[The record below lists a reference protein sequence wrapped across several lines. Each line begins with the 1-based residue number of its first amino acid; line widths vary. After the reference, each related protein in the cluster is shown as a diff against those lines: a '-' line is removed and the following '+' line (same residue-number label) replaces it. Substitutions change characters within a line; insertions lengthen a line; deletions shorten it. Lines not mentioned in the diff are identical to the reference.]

1 MEEKM
6 KVIFHD
12 DFYESYCYDPAA
24 APGRIEAIV
33 EAIDG
38 RVAFVDA
45 LPASR
50 EDIAA
55 CHTDSHIEQVK
66 RQGVYDIAA
75 LAAGGAIQAAE
86 IGLSEPSF
94 ALIRPPGHHAS
105 ANSAWGFCYFSNM
118 AIAIS
123 KLKREG
129 KIGKAF
135 ILDFDLHFG
144 DGTVNILGHSNYVNI
159 LNPSTSDRSA
169 YLKEV
174 ARVLPDD
181 ADIIGISAGFDNH
194 REDWGG
200 VLATDDYRE
209 MGRMVRE
216 ASEQS
221 GGGCFAILEGG
232 YNHRVIGQNA
242 MALIE
247 GLEK

>member
-1 MEEKM
+1 M

-12 DFYESYCYDPAA
+12 DFYESYCSDPAA
-24 APGRIEAIV
+24 APGRIEAIMKAVGGSVSFV
-33 EAIDG
+33 EA
-38 RVAFVDA
+38 R
-45 LPASR
+45 PASP

-55 CHTDSHIEQVK
+55 CHTNSHIEQVR
-66 RQGVYDIAA
+66 RQGLYDIAA
-75 LAAGGAIQAAE
+75 LAAGGAIQAGE
-86 IGLSEPSF
+86 MGLSEPAF

-118 AIAIS
+118 AITIC

-129 KIGKAF
+129 KIEKAF

-144 DGTVNILGHSNYVNI
+144 DGTVNILGHSGYVDI

-174 ARVLPDD
+174 ARTLPDD

-200 VLATDDYRE
+200 VLSTDDYRE

-216 ASEQS
+216 ASERS

-232 YNHRVIGQNA
+232 YNQRVIGHNA

-247 GLEK
+247 GLEGS

>member
-1 MEEKM
+1 M
-6 KVIFHD
+6 KVIFHN
-12 DFYESYCYDPAA
+12 DFYESYCSDPAA
-24 APGRIEAIV
+24 APGRIEAVV
-33 EAIDG
+33 EAIRD

-45 LPASR
+45 VPAER

-55 CHTDSHIEQVK
+55 CHTDSHIEHVK
-66 RQGVYDIAA
+66 RQGLYDIAA

-86 IGLSEPSF
+86 AGLEEPCF

-105 ANSAWGFCYFSNM
+105 ANSSWGFCYFSNM

-123 KLKREG
+123 RLKREG
-129 KIGKAF
+129 RIKKAF

-144 DGTVNILGHSNYVNI
+144 DGTVNILGHSGYVDI
-159 LNPSTSDRSA
+159 FNPSSSDPFR
-169 YLKEV
+169 YLEEV
-174 ARVLPDD
+174 DRNLPED

-200 VLATDDYRE
+200 VLSTNDYRE

-216 ASEQS
+216 ASEKS

-232 YNHRVIGQNA
+232 YNHRVLGQNA

-247 GLEK
+247 GMEGRN

>member
-1 MEEKM
+1 M
-6 KVIFHD
+6 KVIFHT
-12 DFYESYCYDPAA
+12 DFYQSYTYDPAA
-24 APGRIEAIV
+24 SSGRIEAVIQAIKGRVTIV
-33 EAIDG
+33 EA
-38 RVAFVDA
+38 VPA
-45 LPASR
+45 LR

-55 CHTDSHIEQVK
+55 CHTETHIEHVR
-66 RQGVYDIAA
+66 RQDLYDIAA

-86 IGLSEPSF
+86 TGLSEPCF

-105 ANSAWGFCYFSNM
+105 AGSAWGFCYFSNM

-129 KIGKAF
+129 RIRKAF

-144 DGTVNILGHSNYVNI
+144 DGTVNILGHSGYVDI
-159 LNPSTSDRSA
+159 LNPSSSDRNA
-169 YLKEV
+169 YLREV
-174 ARVLPDD
+174 ERALPDD

-194 REDWGG
+194 QLDWGG
-200 VLATDDYRE
+200 VLATEDYRE

-216 ASEQS
+216 ASRKN

-232 YNHRVIGQNA
+232 YNHGVLGGNV

-247 GLEK
+247 GMEG